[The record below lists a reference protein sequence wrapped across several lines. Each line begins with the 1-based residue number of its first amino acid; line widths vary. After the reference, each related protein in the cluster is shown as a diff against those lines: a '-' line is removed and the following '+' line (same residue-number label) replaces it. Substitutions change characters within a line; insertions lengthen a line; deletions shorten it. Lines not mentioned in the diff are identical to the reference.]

1 VADGSKEIV
10 VAPTRYAR
18 RTALVGAGAALV
30 LSLAACGGNLGGGGN
45 GGGQSADAFPS
56 GPISVSVGQAPG
68 GSTDLIARALA
79 NVVTEDLGV
88 PVPVVNTPGA
98 NGALA
103 AKELAAKT
111 PDGQNLMVINASLVA
126 ITPLAVPD
134 DEAVDIGNYEVVT
147 GISQDDFILV
157 ANPATGFRTVQDIVN
172 AGRPISYGTTGV
184 GTGSQLSQAL
194 LFSQAGIQ
202 GNAVP
207 FDGASDAMTAL
218 LGGQIDVAGV
228 QLGDAKTHLAS
239 VTPIVVFSKE
249 RSQYFP
255 DVPTAVEAGFDSTVS
270 QYRAVVA
277 PKGTPAPVL
286 DRLREAFTAAFQ
298 AQEYKDFNAQRL
310 LAPYEVDG
318 AQVVSEWTAAR
329 DRYQALITQYGIPF
343 GEQG

>member
-1 VADGSKEIV
+1 V
-10 VAPTRYAR
+10 VAPNRYPR
-18 RTALVGAGAALV
+18 RTALIGAGAALV
-30 LSLAACGGNLGGGGN
+30 LSLAACGGNLGSGGN
-45 GGGQSADAFPS
+45 GDRPADAFPS
-56 GPISVSVGQAPG
+56 GPISLSVGQDPG

-79 NVVTEDLGV
+79 NLVTEDLGA

-103 AKELAAKT
+103 AKELATKA

-134 DEAVDIGNYEVVT
+134 DEAIDIADYEVVT

-157 ANPATGFRTVQDIVN
+157 ANPATGFRTVQDLVN
-172 AGRPISYGTTGV
+172 APRPISYGTTGV

-194 LFSQAGIQ
+194 LFSQAGIE

-207 FDGASDAMTAL
+207 FDGASSAMTAL

-228 QLGDAKTHLAS
+228 QLGDAKTHLGS
-239 VTPIVVFSKE
+239 ITPIVVFSKE

-277 PKGTPAPVL
+277 PKGTPATVL
-286 DRLREAFTAAFQ
+286 DRLRQAFTAAFQ
-298 AQEYKDFNAQRL
+298 AQEYKDFNTQRL

-329 DRYQALITQYGIPF
+329 DRYRALIDQYGIPF
-343 GEQG
+343 GDKG

>member
-1 VADGSKEIV
+1 MAL
-10 VAPTRYAR
+10 TRYTR

-30 LSLAACGGNLGGGGN
+30 LSLAACGGNLGSSSSGT
-45 GGGQSADAFPS
+45 GGQPAAAFPG
-56 GPISVSVGQAPG
+56 GPITLAVGQAPG

-79 NVVTEDLGV
+79 NVATKDLGA
-88 PVPVVNTPGA
+88 PMPVVNTPGA

-103 AKELAAKT
+103 AKELAAKA
-111 PDGQNLMVINASLVA
+111 PDGQNLMVLNASLVA

-134 DEAVDIGNYEVVT
+134 NEAIDIADYEVVT

-157 ANPATGFRTVQDIVN
+157 ANPATGFRTVQDMVN
-172 AGRPISYGTTGV
+172 AGRPITYGTTGV

-207 FDGASDAMTAL
+207 FDGAQPAVTAL
-218 LGGQIDVAGV
+218 LGGQIDVASV
-228 QLGDAKTHLAS
+228 QLGDAKTHLGS

-249 RSQYFP
+249 RSQFFP

-286 DRLREAFTAAFQ
+286 DRLRTAFTTAFQ
-298 AQEYKDFNAQRL
+298 AQEYKDFNTERL

-329 DRYQALITQYGIPF
+329 DKYKALIDQYGIPF
-343 GEQG
+343 GDKG